1 MPKFSVKKPFTIL
14 VAVILVIVLGFVSLS
29 GMQTDLLPN
38 MNLPYLMVVTTY
50 PGASP
55 ERVESDV
62 TQPLESSLSTI
73 NGVKNV
79 TSQSNENFSMIVLE
93 FEDDTD
99 MDSAM
104 VKASTAINQMG
115 DSLPDLAASP
125 TLIEMSPD
133 MMATQYVAVDCEG
146 MDIFELSKYA
156 EEEIIPN
163 LERVNGVASIS
174 TTGLV
179 EQTVQITLDQ
189 DKIDEV
195 NDKLL
200 VRVSDRLA
208 DAKKQL
214 DDAQAGIQDGLSQ
227 LNKAQAELDSGKAEL
242 ETQKKSITDQLRD
255 AVEQLN
261 EQIPA
266 LEQKISEMGDQL
278 TKAQNQLD
286 GLKADPSR
294 LPELKIS
301 LSSDELASTR
311 QILAQFDPQYNEEE
325 MPADLTEAASDPVKQ
340 AAMIASIDRATS
352 SINGMVGS
360 LTGGM
365 TIDEASSALN
375 QQIVGLSSQIQEC
388 DAQIRQLQQAL
399 ESAADEETRAATQ
412 AQIEALQ
419 AQKETLEQ
427 QLSAAQTQKE
437 TLNTLD
443 LALSQLELA
452 KTALN
457 NAALLVQTRQQV
469 ENEVNASLD
478 SQRTALEQTIADLN
492 TQIEK
497 GEAMLSQLNSQRA
510 QLESALQSM
519 AENPT
524 DPALA
529 DMAVQLLFSG
539 TQAQISLGEFQISS
553 GKTQLEA
560 GQTQLDTAREE
571 YESAREEALN
581 NANLDQLLNMSTLAQ
596 LIGAQ
601 NFSMPAGYIEGGE
614 GDDNEYI
621 LKVGDAFS
629 SVDELGDMI
638 LCNIDGIGDVRLQDV
653 ANVEMVDNADDAYAK
668 VGKNQAVLLAI
679 YKSSTSSTSSV
690 SKASN
695 AAMEAMMEE
704 NPRLHLIPIMDQGD
718 YIELIVK
725 NVLSNLIEGAIF
737 AVVVLALFL
746 KDVRPTLVVAI
757 SMPLSVL
764 FAIVLMYFTGI
775 NLNILSLSGLALGVG
790 MLVDNSVVVI
800 ENIYRLRNRGL
811 PAPRAAVQG
820 ARQVSGSVISSTL
833 TTICVFL
840 PLVFTTGMIMDL
852 LSDMALTIGYSLIAS
867 LIVALTVVPCAGST
881 VLKKQK
887 EIRHPWFD
895 RLLNLYEKAL
905 RFCLNCK
912 PVPIALAVGL
922 LVFSVWQVIHM
933 GIVLIPEMSTNQLS
947 VTVEMPE
954 NTAKEDAFA
963 TVDAVMDQLIA
974 IDGIETVG
982 AMSGGAATGAIAGM
996 STGSSTDNTRFVYYI
1011 VLNDEGGKNQA
1022 AIRQQIAD
1030 RTADLPCEV
1039 KTSSG
1044 GMADMSSLTGGGL
1057 QIDVYGNNLED
1068 LLTASEQVMEMLSH
1082 VDGLT
1087 EISNGQEESDA
1098 EVRIVINKDKAMRL
1112 GLTVAQVYQEI
1123 AKALTTDST
1132 FTTLTVGSD
1141 TYDVS
1146 IVDNTRTPNLDDI
1159 FDLEFETTA
1168 TDEDGNTVKETHRLG
1183 EFASRRTGESYASIS
1198 RENSSRYISVTSTTM
1213 EGYNT
1218 TLISRDV
1225 EKEMQNLNLPA
1236 GCTAEIAGESTQ
1248 VNDMVQ
1254 EMVKMMALALAF
1266 IYFIMVAQF
1275 QSLLSPF
1282 IVLFTIP
1289 LAFTG
1294 GMLGLLIAGE
1304 QLSLISLMGFLVLMG
1319 VVVNN
1324 GIVFVDYANQLRIGG
1339 LGRTEALVAT
1349 GRTRMRP
1356 ILMTTLTTVLAM
1368 TAMLLSTDP
1377 GSEMGKGM
1385 AIVVIGGLSYAT
1397 LMTLFIVPV
1406 LYDTFYRRPPVNVD
1420 VGDDGLDDLPDDAAE
1435 FAAAFAE
1442 RRRALTG
1449 EPQPAGPAPQNRR
1462 LHLPGNATPD
1472 QTDEEGP
1479 Q

>member
-286 GLKADPSR
+286 GLKADPSQ

-340 AAMIASIDRATS
+340 AAMIASIDRATA

-478 SQRTALEQTIADLN
+478 SQRTALEQTIAGLN

-497 GEAMLSQLNSQRA
+497 GKAMLSQLNSQRA

-638 LCNIDGIGDVRLQDV
+638 LCNIDGIGDVRLRDV

-820 ARQVSGSVISSTL
+820 ARQVSGSIISSTL

-963 TVDAVMDQLIA
+963 TADAVMDQLIA

-1168 TDEDGNTVKETHRLG
+1168 IDEDGNTVKETHRLG

-1248 VNDMVQ
+1248 VNDMVR

-1442 RRRALTG
+1442 RRRAQTG

>member
-286 GLKADPSR
+286 GLKADPSQ

-340 AAMIASIDRATS
+340 AAMIASIDRATA

-638 LCNIDGIGDVRLQDV
+638 LCNIDGIGDVRLRDV

-820 ARQVSGSVISSTL
+820 ARQVSGSIISSTL

-963 TVDAVMDQLIA
+963 TADAVMDQLIA

-1442 RRRALTG
+1442 RRRAQTG

>member
-79 TSQSNENFSMIVLE
+79 TSQSNENYSMIVLE

-340 AAMIASIDRATS
+340 AAMIASIDRATA

-497 GEAMLSQLNSQRA
+497 GETMLSQLNSQRA

-519 AENPT
+519 AQNPT

-638 LCNIDGIGDVRLQDV
+638 LCNIDGIGDVRLRDV

-679 YKSSTSSTSSV
+679 YKNSTSSTSSV

-704 NPRLHLIPIMDQGD
+704 NPSLHLIPIMDQGD

-820 ARQVSGSVISSTL
+820 ARQVSGSIISSTL

-963 TVDAVMDQLIA
+963 TADAVMDQLIA

-1039 KTSSG
+1039 KTSSS

>member
-163 LERVNGVASIS
+163 LERVNGVARIS

-638 LCNIDGIGDVRLQDV
+638 LCNIDGIGDVRLRDV

-668 VGKNQAVLLAI
+668 VGKNQAVLFAI

-820 ARQVSGSVISSTL
+820 ARQVSGSIISSTL

-963 TVDAVMDQLIA
+963 TADAVMDQLIA

-1022 AIRQQIAD
+1022 AIRQQVAD

-1442 RRRALTG
+1442 RRRAQTG

>member
-79 TSQSNENFSMIVLE
+79 TSQSNENYSMIVLE

-200 VRVSDRLA
+200 VQVSDRLA

-214 DDAQAGIQDGLSQ
+214 DDAEAEVQDGLSQ

-286 GLKADPSR
+286 GLKADPSQ

-340 AAMIASIDRATS
+340 AAMIASIDRATA

-478 SQRTALEQTIADLN
+478 SQRTALEQTIAGLN

-497 GEAMLSQLNSQRA
+497 GKAMLSQLNSQRA

-638 LCNIDGIGDVRLQDV
+638 LCNIDGIGDVRLRDV

-668 VGKNQAVLLAI
+668 VGKNQAVLFAI

-820 ARQVSGSVISSTL
+820 ARQVSGSIISSTL

-840 PLVFTTGMIMDL
+840 PLVFTTGMIRDL

-905 RFCLNCK
+905 RFCLNRK

-954 NTAKEDAFA
+954 DTAKEDAFA
-963 TVDAVMDQLIA
+963 TADAVMDQLIA

-1236 GCTAEIAGESTQ
+1236 GCTAEIAGESIQ

-1442 RRRALTG
+1442 RRRAQTG
-1449 EPQPAGPAPQNRR
+1449 ESQPAGPAPQNRR

>member
-38 MNLPYLMVVTTY
+38 MNLPYLLVVTTY

-115 DSLPDLAASP
+115 DSLPDLASAP

-200 VRVSDRLA
+200 VQVSDRLA

-214 DDAQAGIQDGLSQ
+214 DDAEAEVQDGLSQ

-286 GLKADPSR
+286 GLKADPSQ

-340 AAMIASIDRATS
+340 AAMIASIDRATA

-638 LCNIDGIGDVRLQDV
+638 LCNIDGIGDVRLRDV

-820 ARQVSGSVISSTL
+820 ARQVSGSIISSTL

-840 PLVFTTGMIMDL
+840 PLVFTTGMIRDL

-963 TVDAVMDQLIA
+963 TADAVMDQLIA

-1039 KTSSG
+1039 KTSSS

-1057 QIDVYGNNLED
+1057 QIDIYGNNLED

-1442 RRRALTG
+1442 RRRAQTG

>member
-38 MNLPYLMVVTTY
+38 MNLPYLLVVTTY

-115 DSLPDLAASP
+115 DSLPDLASAP

-200 VRVSDRLA
+200 VQVSDRLA

-214 DDAQAGIQDGLSQ
+214 DDAEAGIQDGLSQ

-340 AAMIASIDRATS
+340 AAMIASIDRATA

-638 LCNIDGIGDVRLQDV
+638 LCNIDGIGDVRLRDV

-820 ARQVSGSVISSTL
+820 ARQVSGSIISSTL

-963 TVDAVMDQLIA
+963 TADAVMDQLIA

-1442 RRRALTG
+1442 RRRAQTG

>member
-200 VRVSDRLA
+200 VQVSDRLA

-214 DDAQAGIQDGLSQ
+214 DDAEAEVQDGLSQ

-286 GLKADPSR
+286 GLKADPSQ

-340 AAMIASIDRATS
+340 AAMIASIDRATA

-412 AQIEALQ
+412 AQIQALQ

-497 GEAMLSQLNSQRA
+497 GETMLSQLNSQRA

-638 LCNIDGIGDVRLQDV
+638 LCNIDGIGDVRLRDV

-820 ARQVSGSVISSTL
+820 ARQVSGSIISSTL

-840 PLVFTTGMIMDL
+840 PLVFTTGMIRDL

-963 TVDAVMDQLIA
+963 TADAVMDQLIA

-1082 VDGLT
+1082 VDGLA

-1248 VNDMVQ
+1248 VNDMVR

-1442 RRRALTG
+1442 RRRAQTG
-1449 EPQPAGPAPQNRR
+1449 ESQPAGPAPQNRR

>member
-214 DDAQAGIQDGLSQ
+214 DDAEAEVQDGLSQ

-286 GLKADPSR
+286 GLKADPSQ

-340 AAMIASIDRATS
+340 AAMIASIDRATA

-478 SQRTALEQTIADLN
+478 SQRTALEQTIAGLN

-497 GEAMLSQLNSQRA
+497 GKAMLSQLNSQRA

-638 LCNIDGIGDVRLQDV
+638 LCNIDGIGDVRLRDV

-704 NPRLHLIPIMDQGD
+704 NPSLHLIPIMDQGD

-820 ARQVSGSVISSTL
+820 ARQVSGSIISSTL

-840 PLVFTTGMIMDL
+840 PLVFTTGMIRDL

-954 NTAKEDAFA
+954 DTAKEAAFA
-963 TVDAVMDQLIA
+963 TADAVMDQLIA

-996 STGSSTDNTRFVYYI
+996 SMGSSTDNTRFVYYI

-1159 FDLEFETTA
+1159 FDLEFETTT

-1248 VNDMVQ
+1248 VNDMVR

-1442 RRRALTG
+1442 RRRAQTG

>member
-115 DSLPDLAASP
+115 DSLPDLASAP

-200 VRVSDRLA
+200 VQVSDRLA

-214 DDAQAGIQDGLSQ
+214 DDAEAEVQDGLSQ

-286 GLKADPSR
+286 GLKADPSQ

-340 AAMIASIDRATS
+340 AAMIASIDRATA

-638 LCNIDGIGDVRLQDV
+638 LCNIDGIGDVRLRDV

-820 ARQVSGSVISSTL
+820 ARQVSGSIISSTL

-963 TVDAVMDQLIA
+963 TADAVMDQLIA

-1039 KTSSG
+1039 KTSSS

-1057 QIDVYGNNLED
+1057 QIDIYGNNLED

-1442 RRRALTG
+1442 RRRAQTG

>member
-115 DSLPDLAASP
+115 DSLPDLASAP

-200 VRVSDRLA
+200 VQVSDRLA

-214 DDAQAGIQDGLSQ
+214 DDAEAEVQDGLSQ

-286 GLKADPSR
+286 GLKADPSQ

-340 AAMIASIDRATS
+340 AAMIASIDRATA

-399 ESAADEETRAATQ
+399 ESAADEETRAAMQ
-412 AQIEALQ
+412 AQIQALQ
-419 AQKETLEQ
+419 DQKETLEQ

-478 SQRTALEQTIADLN
+478 SQRTALEQTIAGLN

-497 GEAMLSQLNSQRA
+497 GKAMLSQLNSQRA

-638 LCNIDGIGDVRLQDV
+638 LCNIDGIGDVRLRDV

-820 ARQVSGSVISSTL
+820 ARQVSGSIISSTL

-840 PLVFTTGMIMDL
+840 PLVFTTGMIRDL

-963 TVDAVMDQLIA
+963 TADAVMDQLIA

-1011 VLNDEGGKNQA
+1011 VLNYEGGKNQA

-1168 TDEDGNTVKETHRLG
+1168 IDEDGNTVKETHRLG

-1248 VNDMVQ
+1248 VNDMVR

-1442 RRRALTG
+1442 RRRAQTG

>member
-38 MNLPYLMVVTTY
+38 MNLPYLLVVTTY

-79 TSQSNENFSMIVLE
+79 TSQSNENYSMIVLE

-200 VRVSDRLA
+200 VQVSDRLA

-214 DDAQAGIQDGLSQ
+214 DDVEAGIQDGLSQ

-340 AAMIASIDRATS
+340 AAMIASIDRATA

-638 LCNIDGIGDVRLQDV
+638 LCNIDGIGDVRLRDV

-820 ARQVSGSVISSTL
+820 ARQVSGSIISSTL

-840 PLVFTTGMIMDL
+840 PLVFTTGMIRDL

-963 TVDAVMDQLIA
+963 TADAVMDQLIA

-1442 RRRALTG
+1442 RRRAQTG

>member
-200 VRVSDRLA
+200 VQVSDRLA

-214 DDAQAGIQDGLSQ
+214 DDAEAEVQDGLSQ

-286 GLKADPSR
+286 GLKADPSQ

-340 AAMIASIDRATS
+340 AAMIASIDRATA

-638 LCNIDGIGDVRLQDV
+638 LCNIDGIGDVRLRDV

-820 ARQVSGSVISSTL
+820 ARQVSGSIISSTL

-840 PLVFTTGMIMDL
+840 PLVFTTGMIRDL

-963 TVDAVMDQLIA
+963 TADAVMDQLIA

-1039 KTSSG
+1039 KTSSS

-1057 QIDVYGNNLED
+1057 QIDIYGNNLED

-1442 RRRALTG
+1442 RRRAQTG

>member
-200 VRVSDRLA
+200 VQVSDRLA

-214 DDAQAGIQDGLSQ
+214 DDAEAGIQDGLSQ

-340 AAMIASIDRATS
+340 AAMIASIDRATA

-638 LCNIDGIGDVRLQDV
+638 LCNIDGIGDVRLRDV

-679 YKSSTSSTSSV
+679 YKNSTSSTSSV

-704 NPRLHLIPIMDQGD
+704 NPSLHLIPIMDQGD

-820 ARQVSGSVISSTL
+820 ARQVSGSIISSTL

-963 TVDAVMDQLIA
+963 TADAVMDQLIA

-1442 RRRALTG
+1442 RRRAQTG

>member
-38 MNLPYLMVVTTY
+38 MNLPYLLVVTTY

-115 DSLPDLAASP
+115 DSLPDLASAP

-200 VRVSDRLA
+200 VQVSDRLA

-214 DDAQAGIQDGLSQ
+214 DDAEAEVQDGLSQ

-286 GLKADPSR
+286 GLKADPSQ

-340 AAMIASIDRATS
+340 AAMIASIDRATA

-638 LCNIDGIGDVRLQDV
+638 LCNIDGIGDVRLRDV

-820 ARQVSGSVISSTL
+820 ARQVSGSIISSTL

-840 PLVFTTGMIMDL
+840 PLVFTTGMIRDL

-963 TVDAVMDQLIA
+963 TADAVMDQLIA

-1442 RRRALTG
+1442 RRRAQTG
-1449 EPQPAGPAPQNRR
+1449 ESQPAGPAPQNRR

>member
-38 MNLPYLMVVTTY
+38 MNLPYLLVVTTY

-115 DSLPDLAASP
+115 DSLPDLASAP

-200 VRVSDRLA
+200 VQVSDRLA

-214 DDAQAGIQDGLSQ
+214 DDAEAEVQDGLSQ

-286 GLKADPSR
+286 GLKADPSQ

-340 AAMIASIDRATS
+340 AAMIASIDRATA

-820 ARQVSGSVISSTL
+820 ARQVSGSIISSTL

-840 PLVFTTGMIMDL
+840 PLVFTTGMIRDL

-963 TVDAVMDQLIA
+963 TADAVMDQLIA

-1442 RRRALTG
+1442 RRRAQTG
-1449 EPQPAGPAPQNRR
+1449 ESQPAGPAPQNRR

>member
-38 MNLPYLMVVTTY
+38 MNLPYLLVVTTY

-115 DSLPDLAASP
+115 DSLPDLASAP

-179 EQTVQITLDQ
+179 EQTVQIMLDQ

-200 VRVSDRLA
+200 VQVSDRLA

-214 DDAQAGIQDGLSQ
+214 DDAEAEVQDGLSQ

-255 AVEQLN
+255 AIEQLN

-286 GLKADPSR
+286 GLKADPSQ

-340 AAMIASIDRATS
+340 AAMIASIDRATA

-478 SQRTALEQTIADLN
+478 SQRTALEQTIAGLN

-497 GEAMLSQLNSQRA
+497 GKAMLSQLNSQRA

-621 LKVGDAFS
+621 LKVGYAFS

-704 NPRLHLIPIMDQGD
+704 NPSLHLIPIMDQGD

-820 ARQVSGSVISSTL
+820 ARQVSGSIISSTL

-963 TVDAVMDQLIA
+963 TADAVMDQLIA

-1098 EVRIVINKDKAMRL
+1098 EVRIVINKYKAMRL

-1442 RRRALTG
+1442 RRRAQTG

-1472 QTDEEGP
+1472 QTDEEGL

>member
-560 GQTQLDTAREE
+560 GQTQLDSARKE

-638 LCNIDGIGDVRLQDV
+638 LCNIDGIGDVRLRDV

-820 ARQVSGSVISSTL
+820 ARQVSGSIISSTL

-954 NTAKEDAFA
+954 DTAKEDAFA
-963 TVDAVMDQLIA
+963 TADAVMDQLIA

-1039 KTSSG
+1039 KTSSS

-1057 QIDVYGNNLED
+1057 QIDIYGNNLED

-1442 RRRALTG
+1442 RRRAQTG

>member
-38 MNLPYLMVVTTY
+38 MNLPYLLVVTTY

-200 VRVSDRLA
+200 VQVSDRLA

-214 DDAQAGIQDGLSQ
+214 DDAEAEVQDGLSQ

-286 GLKADPSR
+286 GLKADPSQ

-340 AAMIASIDRATS
+340 AAMIASIDRATA

-497 GEAMLSQLNSQRA
+497 GKAMLSQLNSQRA

-638 LCNIDGIGDVRLQDV
+638 LCNIDGIGDVRLRDV

-820 ARQVSGSVISSTL
+820 ARQVSGSIISSTL

-963 TVDAVMDQLIA
+963 TADAVMDQLIA

-1022 AIRQQIAD
+1022 AIRQQVAD

-1039 KTSSG
+1039 KTSSS

-1057 QIDVYGNNLED
+1057 QIDIYGNNLED

-1442 RRRALTG
+1442 RRRAQTG

>member
-38 MNLPYLMVVTTY
+38 MNLPYLLVVTTY

-200 VRVSDRLA
+200 VQVSDRLA

-214 DDAQAGIQDGLSQ
+214 DDAEAEVQDGLSQ

-286 GLKADPSR
+286 GLKADPSQ

-340 AAMIASIDRATS
+340 AAMIASIDRATA

-638 LCNIDGIGDVRLQDV
+638 LCNIDGIGDVRLRDV

-820 ARQVSGSVISSTL
+820 ARQVSGSIISSTL

-963 TVDAVMDQLIA
+963 TADAVMDQLIA

-1397 LMTLFIVPV
+1397 LITLFIVPV

-1442 RRRALTG
+1442 RRRAQTG
-1449 EPQPAGPAPQNRR
+1449 ESQPAGPAPQNRR